1 MTKKEFDK
9 YFISEILPLIKQ
21 TERKYIPNFGKVKD
35 IPLRCQEYNYTLDS
49 FHRDGQITDRQMQNW
64 CIPKRLI

>member
-9 YFISEILPLIKQ
+9 YFISEILPAIKK
-21 TERKYIPNFGKVKD
+21 EESKYRKNCKD
-35 IPLRCQEYNYTLDS
+35 IPLRSQEYGFLKDS
-49 FHRDGQITDRQMQNW
+49 FHRDGQITDKQVFNW

>member
-1 MTKKEFDK
+1 MTKKEFDNF
-9 YFISEILPLIKQ
+9 FISEILPAIKK
-21 TERKYIPNFGKVKD
+21 EESKYGKNRKD

-49 FHRDGQITDRQMQNW
+49 FHRNGQITDKQVFNW